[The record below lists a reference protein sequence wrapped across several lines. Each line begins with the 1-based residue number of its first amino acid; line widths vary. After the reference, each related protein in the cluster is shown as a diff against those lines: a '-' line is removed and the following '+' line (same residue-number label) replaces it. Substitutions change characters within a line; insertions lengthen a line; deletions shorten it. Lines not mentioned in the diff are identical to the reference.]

1 MAIAKKPNVTDVP
14 TQFEK
19 TFEIFAN
26 EQAAEIEA
34 VRAVLQSFLVNIL
47 SSHPEGAML
56 FDNLRTETLKRLADD
71 STLAGADKQ
80 AVRKAEFVHL
90 RATQIFDEVAP
101 AFGLGQTDQPKR
113 SN

>member
-1 MAIAKKPNVTDVP
+1 MAKAKKPNVTDEL

-90 RATQIFDEVAP
+90 RATQIFDEMAP